1 MDIYLDLNE
10 HFPMT
15 LNLLLESLAPV
26 YVSDHH
32 DIVETLLLVFQTSEC
47 IDLTNQDLSLAKFVQ
62 KVLCDTDT
70 PMKLKN
76 ELSLERI
83 LEKLNLTPTLSQK
96 IVETFDEI
104 LAIDNVSNSP
114 DYLEL
119 ALSCWKPVDSY
130 EIGDPCYLTSE

>member
-62 KVLCDTDT
+62 KVLCDKDT
-70 PMKLKN
+70 LMNLKN

-83 LEKLNLTPTLSQK
+83 LKKLNLTPTPSQK
-96 IVETFDEI
+96 IVEIVDEI

-114 DYLEL
+114 DYLKL

-130 EIGDPCYLTSE
+130 EIGDPCYLTLE

>member
-1 MDIYLDLNE
+1 
-10 HFPMT
+10 MT
-15 LNLLLESLAPV
+15 FNLLLESFAPV

-47 IDLTNQDLSLAKFVQ
+47 IDPANQDLSLARFVQ
-62 KVLCDTDT
+62 KVLCDKDT
-70 PMKLKN
+70 HMKLKS

-83 LEKLNLTPTLSQK
+83 LKKLNLTPTLSQK
-96 IVETFDEI
+96 IVETVDEI
-104 LAIDNVSNSP
+104 LAIDNVSHNSP

-130 EIGDPCYLTSE
+130 EIGDPCYLTIE

>member
-1 MDIYLDLNE
+1 MDLNE
-10 HFPMT
+10 HFPLT

-62 KVLCDTDT
+62 KVLCDKDT
-70 PMKLKN
+70 LMKLKN

-83 LEKLNLTPTLSQK
+83 LKKLNLTPTLSQK
-96 IVETFDEI
+96 VVETVDEI
-104 LAIDNVSNSP
+104 LAFDNVSNNSP
-114 DYLEL
+114 DYIEL

-130 EIGDPCYLTSE
+130 EIGDPCYLTIE